1 MSVLTILGSWDAYD
15 NDVCSS
21 VDVIKSKLAF
31 EDFNTLFNLFFI
43 DWSVNNLDDDFVRTV
58 SADEVGGNFAAP

>member
-1 MSVLTILGSWDAYD
+1 
-15 NDVCSS
+15 VCSS